1 MIRTV
6 SYHRRMIEPIAP
18 ALDITPTGATAAGA
32 PTRRGRPRSDQA
44 HRKILDATREL
55 LSEDGFADLRLEHV
69 AARAGVGKATIYR
82 RWGSKEALAQELLA
96 ELAAPHIAVAES
108 DDTRTELL
116 AAVVNPM
123 RAVTETPFG
132 PVIRALLSQ
141 IAVNPTLGDPFRATV
156 VQARR
161 AEVARV
167 IARGI
172 ARGDLRADA
181 DLEIA
186 TELLVG
192 PVYFRLMFGGELT
205 IDFANRVV
213 DQVLI
218 GYGAPGRDYAR
229 PKKSA
234 GRKEPAKG

>member
-1 MIRTV
+1 M
-6 SYHRRMIEPIAP
+6 
-18 ALDITPTGATAAGA
+18 
-32 PTRRGRPRSDQA
+32 A

-55 LSEDGFADLRLEHV
+55 LSEEGFTKLRLEHV

-108 DDTRTELL
+108 DDTREELL

-141 IAVNPTLGDPFRATV
+141 IALNPTIGDPFRATV

-161 AEVARV
+161 DA
-167 IARGI
+167 IAAAVVRGI
-172 ARGDLRADA
+172 ARGDLRPDA
-181 DLEIA
+181 DPEIA
-186 TELLVG
+186 TELLAG

-205 IDFANRVV
+205 LDFANRVV
-213 DQVLI
+213 DNVLR
-218 GYGAPGRDYAR
+218 GYAAPGRDLAR
-229 PKKSA
+229 PT
-234 GRKEPAKG
+234 